1 MAHPLH
7 HAESSARKF
16 GGVPSDYQAVHDWF
30 DASKEHL
37 ALFTHRA
44 LRHHTQG
51 LFEVERVF
59 GLTLTNSAGRVIPI
73 RWIGEQHV
81 KEDCQGRIPSLA
93 DWFKRIAPEPWM
105 ANGHIEQSSGVPCG
119 DPREAW
125 IAEVSFG
132 RTILGLQEWMACRWH
147 AEEGCAREA
156 ASHVATH
163 VGASCEGREK
173 RKEGFG
179 KV

>member
-7 HAESSARKF
+7 HAESSSRKF
-16 GGVPSDYQAVHDWF
+16 GGVPSDYQAIHDWF

-51 LFEVERVF
+51 IFEAERIF
-59 GLTLTNSAGRVIPI
+59 GLTLTNSAGRVIPV

-81 KEDCQGRIPSLA
+81 KEDCQRCIPSLA

-105 ANGHIEQSSGVPCG
+105 ANGHIEQGSDDAHG

-125 IAEVSFG
+125 IAEVTSG
-132 RTILGLQEWMACRWH
+132 RTILGLQDWMACRGH
-147 AEEGCAREA
+147 AEESRAPRA
-156 ASHVATH
+156 VSHNRTDIGV
-163 VGASCEGREK
+163 SCEGREE
-173 RKEGFG
+173 RKESFG